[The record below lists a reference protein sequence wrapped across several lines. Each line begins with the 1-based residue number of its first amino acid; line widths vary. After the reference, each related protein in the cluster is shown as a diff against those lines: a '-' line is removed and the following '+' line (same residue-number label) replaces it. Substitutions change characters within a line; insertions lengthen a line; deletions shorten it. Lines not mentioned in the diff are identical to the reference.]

1 VDTKRS
7 SYAIFYAAALGLVCA
22 LALTAI
28 DRATEERKAAN
39 ARAEEVRNILTV
51 LGVPF
56 DATAQAAGLLETYE
70 ANVSEEE
77 RGEVSFFVYDNP
89 EAGRLAATRF
99 DGPGLWGPIEG
110 FLCLEEDM
118 TTIYAISFYRH
129 EETPGLGGD
138 ISADWFQDQFRGKSI
153 DDGSGL
159 PGIRVVGDGA
169 TGATE
174 VDAISGATMTG
185 DKVEEMLNSLIER
198 LVGGSGGNG

>member
-39 ARAEEVRNILTV
+39 AQAEEVRNILTV

-56 DATAQAAGLLETYE
+56 DAEASAAGLLSTYE

-77 RGEVSFFVYDNP
+77 SGDVSFFVYDNP

-118 TTIYAISFYRH
+118 TTIHAVSFYKH
-129 EETPGLGGD
+129 EETPGLGGE

-153 DDGSGL
+153 EDGAGI
-159 PGIRVVGDGA
+159 PGIDVVGDGA
-169 TGATE
+169 TASNE

-185 DKVEEMLNSLIER
+185 DKVEEMLNSLIGE
-198 LVGGSGGNG
+198 LTGGSKDNG

>member
-1 VDTKRS
+1 MDTKRS
-7 SYAIFYAAALGLVCA
+7 SYSIFYAAALGLVCA

-56 DATAQAAGLLETYE
+56 DATATAAGLLDTYE

-77 RGEVSFFVYDNP
+77 RGLVSFFVYDNP
-89 EAGRLAATRF
+89 EAGRLSATRF
-99 DGPGLWGPIEG
+99 EGPGLWGPIEG
-110 FLCLEEDM
+110 FLCLEEDL
-118 TTIYAISFYRH
+118 TTIYAVSFYKH
-129 EETPGLGGD
+129 EETPGLGGE

-153 DDGSGL
+153 VDGSGA
-159 PGIRVVGDGA
+159 PGISIAGDG
-169 TGATE
+169 GDGISE

-185 DKVEEMLNSLIER
+185 DKVEEMLNSLIEE
-198 LVGGSGGNG
+198 LVDGGGGNG

>member
-70 ANVSEEE
+70 ANVSEEA
-77 RGEVSFFVYDNP
+77 RGGVPFFVYDNP
-89 EAGRLAATRF
+89 EAGQLAATRF

-118 TTIYAISFYRH
+118 RTIYAVSFYKH
-129 EETPGLGGD
+129 EETPGLGGE

-169 TGATE
+169 AGSSE

-185 DKVEEMLNSLIER
+185 DKVEEMLNSLIEE
-198 LVGGSGGNG
+198 LLGGSGENG